1 MENIDIER
9 IVKQVLEG
17 MATESTGCKNGSCLS
32 LIHI

>member
-1 MENIDIER
+1 MTNIDIEQ

-17 MATESTGCKNGSCLS
+17 MATESTGCKLS